1 MELIP
6 FNYKFLIVP
15 SGLNIYRNLKEKKGR
30 TPLGVQY
37 FMAVNDDSLITS
49 NSLAL
54 CDSRKAGQAMTEE
67 KVVN

>member
-1 MELIP
+1 
-6 FNYKFLIVP
+6 
-15 SGLNIYRNLKEKKGR
+15 
-30 TPLGVQY
+30 
-37 FMAVNDDSLITS
+37 MAVNDDSLITS